1 MTTAASTSQNASS
14 TLMGAGGAA
23 GVGIGA
29 TTTTATLT
37 TTPSS
42 SAVRAL
48 AMEYKSLQEEP
59 VEGFRVKLMNDENL
73 FEWEV
78 AIFGPPDTLYQGGY
92 FKAHMKFPHDYPY
105 SPPSI
110 RFLTKVWH
118 PNVYENGDLCISIL
132 HPPVDDPQSG
142 ELPCERW
149 NPTQN
154 VRTILLSVI
163 SLLNEPNTYSPANVD
178 ASVMYRRWRDSQ
190 GKDNEYPNII
200 RKQALAANAEAK
212 REGIVVPMTLE
223 DYCLKPTVKP
233 STESGLDANFYDD
246 DFDLE
251 TEDLPTDSDEDDED
265 DDDEEGDDDDDEDQD
280 QGQGNGDSGAIS
292 KNNVNTKC
300 KNNNGIVSAKSA
312 AVAAAGDDTESA
324 DDSGKGETT

>member
-1 MTTAASTSQNASS
+1 MSQSQPN
-14 TLMGAGGAA
+14 
-23 GVGIGA
+23 
-29 TTTTATLT
+29 
-37 TTPSS
+37 S

-48 AMEYKSLQEEP
+48 ALEYKSLQEEP
-59 VEGFRVKLMNDENL
+59 VEGFRVKLCNEDNL

-92 FKAHMKFPHDYPY
+92 FKAHMKFPPDYPY

-200 RKQALAANAEAK
+200 RKQALAANAEARK
-212 REGIVVPMTLE
+212 EGITVPTTLE
-223 DYCLKPTVKP
+223 DYCLKPTKKP
-233 STESGLDANFYDD
+233 SQEPMLDMTNFYDD

-251 TEDLPTDSDEDDED
+251 TEDDQQTDDED
-265 DDDEEGDDDDDEDQD
+265 DDDDDDAE
-280 QGQGNGDSGAIS
+280 
-292 KNNVNTKC
+292 
-300 KNNNGIVSAKSA
+300 
-312 AVAAAGDDTESA
+312 ESDYA
-324 DDSGKGETT
+324 DGDDSGKGETS